1 MVIALQSWVLRSGG
15 RTILVD
21 TGALEVRRSNG
32 GFVLRRVGEIHP
44 GDADEQNRLSETSRR
59 FCGLSLRMPGYT
71 RSRQ

>member
-32 GFVLRRVGEIHP
+32 GFVLGEWAKFTP
-44 GDADEQNRLSETSRR
+44 GTPTSR
-59 FCGLSLRMPGYT
+59 T
-71 RSRQ
+71 D